1 MPVACPPP
9 RASVFSSVKGGDG
22 PRRLKMPPWHLP
34 HPRVTTLAQAEGRAL
49 TRPFSPGWWLSGQSV
64 GPGRPLMCSPDPH
77 GPAGT
82 QARISQA
89 LAPAGLQRPGEEE
102 RGAGA
107 SPGNRGAP
115 PRRWMGSPAGQGSP
129 LGTCEREWG
138 AVRLGAGRGFQ
149 RKGGGR
155 ETRGS
160 GSGAGLARAREA
172 EVAVASPGRGGHS
185 STSPHL
191 PRGRSY
197 GNPPPPRSWPRPG
210 WREAQERW

>member
-1 MPVACPPP
+1 
-9 RASVFSSVKGGDG
+9 
-22 PRRLKMPPWHLP
+22 MPPWHLP

-172 EVAVASPGRGGHS
+172 EVAVASPGRDIPLRHPTCPGGGPMA
-185 STSPHL
+185 T
-191 PRGRSY
+191 
-197 GNPPPPRSWPRPG
+197 PPPPGAGPARAGGRPRSGGDPTHAARPRQQNPVPG
-210 WREAQERW
+210 RAGPQRG